1 MKLLTINNII
11 EITGLS
17 KTTIKRLELQGE
29 FPPRVHI
36 TKRGVRWLEADLES
50 WLLGKRE
57 NISRKIKS
65 SKRKAIL
72 YDSVNPTQ
80 AKGGA
85 HA

>member
-1 MKLLTINNII
+1 MRLLTMKNII

-29 FPPRVHI
+29 FPTRVNI
-36 TKRGVRWLEADLES
+36 TKRGVRWLEEDLES

-65 SKRKAIL
+65 SKRKAIF
-72 YDSVNPTQ
+72 YDSVECVQ
-80 AKGGA
+80 AKRGD